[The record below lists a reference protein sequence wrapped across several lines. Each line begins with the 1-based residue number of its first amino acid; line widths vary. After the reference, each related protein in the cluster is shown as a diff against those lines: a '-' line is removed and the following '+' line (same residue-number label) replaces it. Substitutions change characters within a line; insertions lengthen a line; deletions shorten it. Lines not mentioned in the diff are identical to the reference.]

1 MSDVIWHDVECGGYA
16 ADLPLWREL
25 AASEAGPVL
34 DVGAGAGRVALE
46 LARHGHDVTA
56 LDRDAELLAELD
68 ARARA
73 AGLEV
78 RTELADAAGFQLP
91 GAPFGLIAV
100 PMQTIQLLP
109 GRAARAAFLAS
120 AREHLASGGLV
131 ALAVSEELEPFE
143 VDPAEPLPPD
153 RGERDGWRY
162 LSFPVA
168 IRPRGDVVVLE
179 RVRQAIAPDGSA
191 SLADDAIELASLT
204 AAELEAEAAAAGLRA
219 EPRRRIGD
227 TDAHI
232 GSTVVLL
239 RG

>member
-1 MSDVIWHDVECGGYA
+1 MSDVIWHDIECGGYT

-25 AASEAGPVL
+25 ANAEAGPVL

-46 LARHGHDVTA
+46 LARHGHDVAA
-56 LDRDAELLAELD
+56 LDRDPGLLAELA
-68 ARARA
+68 ARAGA
-73 AGLEV
+73 ASLHV
-78 RTELADAAGFQLP
+78 RTEVADAAGFELP
-91 GAPFGLIAV
+91 GVRFGLIAV

-120 AREHLASGGLV
+120 ARAHLASDGLV
-131 ALAVSEELEPFE
+131 ALAVSEQLEPFE
-143 VDPAEPLPPD
+143 VDPAAPLPPD

-168 IRPRGDVVVLE
+168 IRPRGDVVLLE

-191 SLADDAIELASLT
+191 SLADDTIELASLT
-204 AAELEAEAAAAGLRA
+204 ASELEAEGVAAGLR
-219 EPRRRIGD
+219 PGRRRWIGD

-232 GSTVVLL
+232 GSTVVML